1 MHSQVIVK
9 RTTIWSIMR
18 SPKKILEWLETHWV
32 TPAYSG
38 GLLGGLSIFF
48 FVAATNT
55 LSGWLYVMSGV
66 GLALVAIAAILPE
79 RTLRQVSVQR
89 SPIHPVS
96 AGDQITVELIV
107 ENQSSHPKMLLQVE
121 DLLPATLGKPILHSI
136 EEIAPN
142 RTHHWIYSQ
151 AVEQRGIYR
160 WQTVHLRTAAPLG
173 LFWCRR
179 SRTANAIAIVY
190 PTVLPLTHCPLIDEM
205 GRDQSLL
212 LNSDRRAQ
220 TASEGLTRS
229 LRPYRWGDPIRM
241 VHWRTSA
248 RYGELRVREL
258 ETFTGGQELV
268 ICLDSAVAWLPSAD
282 PAHLDPD
289 QNDFEQAVIA
299 AASLYFYACRQRLQV
314 QLWTARTGLIQG
326 NQAVLETLAETRSG
340 ESIQA
345 GSRPTS
351 PCLWLTQNPDS
362 LSALPSGSRWILWQA
377 IATPNPA
384 LSQNLALQ
392 RHPGIL
398 VQPDQ
403 SLQMQLQLPAT
414 R

>member
-1 MHSQVIVK
+1 MK
-9 RTTIWSIMR
+9 RITIWSAMR
-18 SPKKILEWLETHWV
+18 SPKKIFEWLETRWV
-32 TPAYSG
+32 TPSYGG

-66 GLALVAIAAILPE
+66 GLALLAIAAILPE
-79 RTLRQVSVQR
+79 RTLRQVSVR
-89 SPIHPVS
+89 RAPIHPVS

-107 ENQSSHPKMLLQVE
+107 ENQSSHSKMLLQVE
-121 DLLPATLGKPILHSI
+121 DLLPDALGELVLHSI
-136 EEIAPN
+136 EEIVPN
-142 RTHHWIYSQ
+142 RAHHWIYSQ
-151 AVEQRGIYR
+151 SVEKRGIYR
-160 WQTVHLRTAAPLG
+160 WETVYLRTAAPLG

-179 SRTANAIAIVY
+179 PRTAKAIAIVY

-268 ICLDSAVAWLPSAD
+268 ICLDTAFAWLSPN
-282 PAHLDPD
+282 PN

-299 AASLYFYACRQRLQV
+299 AASLYFYACRQNLQV
-314 QLWTARTGLIQG
+314 QLWTVRTGLIQG

-340 ESIQA
+340 ETLQA
-345 GSRPTS
+345 HSLPTRS
-351 PCLWLTQNPDS
+351 VLWLTQNPDS
-362 LSALPSGSRWILWQA
+362 LNALPFGSRWILWQA
-377 IATPNPA
+377 IAPLNPTS
-384 LSQNLALQ
+384 SQNMALQ
-392 RHPGIL
+392 RNSGIL
-398 VQPDQ
+398 VQPDS
-403 SLQMQLQLPAT
+403 SLQLQLQLPAT

>member
-1 MHSQVIVK
+1 
-9 RTTIWSIMR
+9 MR
-18 SPKKILEWLETHWV
+18 SPKKILDWLELHWV

-66 GLALVAIAAILPE
+66 GMALLAIAAILPE
-79 RTLRQVSVQR
+79 RTLRQVTVHR
-89 SPIHPVS
+89 APIHPVS
-96 AGDQITVELIV
+96 AGDQITVELII
-107 ENQSSHPKMLLQVE
+107 ENQSSHPKMLLQVQ
-121 DLLPATLGKPILHSI
+121 DLLPAALGQPVVQSI

-142 RTHHWIYSQ
+142 RAHHWIYSHV
-151 AVEQRGIYR
+151 VERRGIYR
-160 WQTVHLRTAAPLG
+160 WQIVHLRTAAPLG

-179 SRTANAIAIVY
+179 SRGAKAIAIVY
-190 PTVLPLTHCPLIDEM
+190 PTILPLTHCPLIDQI
-205 GRDQSLL
+205 GRDQNLL

-229 LRPYRWGDPIRM
+229 LRPYRWGDSIRM

-268 ICLDSAVAWLPSAD
+268 ICLDTVFAWLSA
-282 PAHLDPD
+282 AQSV
-289 QNDFEQAVIA
+289 QNDFEQAVMT
-299 AASLYFYACRQRLQV
+299 AASLYFYACRQNLQV
-314 QLWTARTGLIQG
+314 QLWTASTGLIHG
-326 NQAVLETLAETRSG
+326 NQVVLETLADTRSG

-345 GSRPTS
+345 EKPSTRPI
-351 PCLWLTQNPDS
+351 LWLTQNPES
-362 LSALPSGSRWILWQA
+362 LHGLPSGSRWILWQP
-377 IATPNPA
+377 TDNSGNPTLPPN
-384 LSQNLALQ
+384 LTMLRN
-392 RHPGIL
+392 PGIL

-403 SLQMQLQLPAT
+403 SLQMQLQLPASQ
-414 R
+414 

>member
-1 MHSQVIVK
+1 
-9 RTTIWSIMR
+9 MR
-18 SPKKILEWLETHWV
+18 SPKRVLEWLETHWV
-32 TPAYSG
+32 TPAYGG
-38 GLLGGLSIFF
+38 GLLAGLSIFF

-66 GLALVAIAAILPE
+66 GLALLAIAAILPE
-79 RTLRQVSVQR
+79 RTLRQVSVHR
-89 SPIHPVS
+89 APIHPVS

-107 ENQSSHPKMLLQVE
+107 ENQSSHAKMLLQVE
-121 DLLPATLGKPILHSI
+121 DVLPEALGKPVIQAI
-136 EEIAPN
+136 EEISPTRA
-142 RTHHWIYSQ
+142 HHWIYSQ
-151 AVEQRGIYR
+151 LVEKRGIYR
-160 WQTVHLRTAAPLG
+160 WQTLHLRTAAPLG

-179 SRTANAIAIVY
+179 PRTANAIAIVY

-212 LNSDRRAQ
+212 RNSDRRAQ

-268 ICLDSAVAWLPSAD
+268 ICLDSAFAWLSSD
-282 PAHLDPD
+282 SV
-289 QNDFEQAVIA
+289 QNDFEDAVIA
-299 AASLYFYACRQRLQV
+299 AASLYFYACRQNLQV
-314 QLWTARTGLIQG
+314 QLWTASTGLIQG

-340 ESIQA
+340 ESLQA
-345 GSRPTS
+345 SSLPTT
-351 PCLWLTQNPDS
+351 PVLWLTQNPYS

-377 IATPNPA
+377 IAPLNPA
-384 LSQNLALQ
+384 SQNLTVQ
-392 RHPGIL
+392 RNPGIL

-403 SLQMQLQLPAT
+403 TLQMQLQLPAT

>member
-1 MHSQVIVK
+1 
-9 RTTIWSIMR
+9 MR

-66 GLALVAIAAILPE
+66 GLALLAIAAILPE
-79 RTLRQVSVQR
+79 RTLRQVSVR
-89 SPIHPVS
+89 RAPIHPVS

-107 ENQSSHPKMLLQVE
+107 ENQSSKTKTLLQVE
-121 DLLPATLGKPILHSI
+121 DLLPAALGKPVIHSI

-142 RTHHWIYSQ
+142 RPHHWIYSQ
-151 AVEQRGIYR
+151 LVEKRGIYR

-179 SRTANAIAIVY
+179 PRIAKAIAIVY
-190 PTVLPLTHCPLIDEM
+190 PTVFPLTHCPLIDEM

-268 ICLDSAVAWLPSAD
+268 ICLDSAFDWLPDAD
-282 PAHLDPD
+282 PT

-299 AASLYFYACRQRLQV
+299 AASLYFYACRQNLQV
-314 QLWTARTGLIQG
+314 QLWTAGTGLIQG

-340 ESIQA
+340 ESIQV
-345 GSRPTS
+345 SSLPTS
-351 PCLWLTQNPDS
+351 PFLWLTQNPDS
-362 LSALPSGSRWILWQA
+362 LNILPPGSRWILWQA
-377 IATPNPA
+377 IANLNPTT
-384 LSQNLALQ
+384 SQNLTVQ
-392 RHPGIL
+392 RNPGIL

>member
-1 MHSQVIVK
+1 MK
-9 RTTIWSIMR
+9 RVTIGSVMR

-32 TPAYSG
+32 SPAYSG

-66 GLALVAIAAILPE
+66 GLALLAIAAILPE
-79 RTLRQVSVQR
+79 RTLRQVSVR
-89 SPIHPVS
+89 RAAIHPVS

-107 ENQSSHPKMLLQVE
+107 ENQSSHAKMLLQVE
-121 DLLPATLGKPILHSI
+121 DLLPKVLGKPVIHSI
-136 EEIAPN
+136 EEIASH
-142 RTHHWIYSQ
+142 RAHHWIYSQ
-151 AVEQRGIYR
+151 SVEKRGIYR

-179 SRTANAIAIVY
+179 PRTANAIAIVY

-212 LNSDRRAQ
+212 LNSDRRAH

-268 ICLDSAVAWLPSAD
+268 ICLDSAFAWLPNAD
-282 PAHLDPD
+282 PAHNDPT
-289 QNDFEQAVIA
+289 QNDFEQAVIT
-299 AASLYFYACRQRLQV
+299 AASLYFYACRQNLQV
-314 QLWTARTGLIQG
+314 QLWTAGTGLVRG
-326 NQAVLETLAETRSG
+326 NQVVLETLAETRSG
-340 ESIQA
+340 EILQA
-345 GSRPTS
+345 NSLPTS
-351 PCLWLTQNPDS
+351 PFLWLTQNPDS
-362 LSALPSGSRWILWQA
+362 LSTLPAGSRWILWHA
-377 IATPNPA
+377 IAPLKQAP
-384 LSQNLALQ
+384 SQNLALQ
-392 RHPGIL
+392 RNPGIL
-398 VQPDQ
+398 VKPDQ

>member
-1 MHSQVIVK
+1 VK
-9 RTTIWSIMR
+9 RSIIRSALR

-32 TPAYSG
+32 TPAYGG
-38 GLLGGLSIFF
+38 GLLAGLSIFF

-66 GLALVAIAAILPE
+66 GLALLAIAAILPE
-79 RTLRQVSVQR
+79 RTLRQVTVR
-89 SPIHPVS
+89 RAPIHPVS
-96 AGDQITVELIV
+96 AGDRITVELIV
-107 ENQSSHPKMLLQVE
+107 ENQSKQPKMLLQVE
-121 DLLPATLGKPILHSI
+121 DLLPEALGKPVIHSI
-136 EEIAPN
+136 EEIAPH
-142 RTHHWIYSQ
+142 RSHHWIYSQ
-151 AVEQRGIYR
+151 SVKQRGIYR

-179 SRTANAIAIVY
+179 PRTANAIAIVY

-268 ICLDSAVAWLPSAD
+268 ICLDSAFAWLPDAD
-282 PAHLDPD
+282 PAGDH
-289 QNDFEQAVIA
+289 FEQAVIA
-299 AASLYFYACRQRLQV
+299 AASLYFYACRQSLQV
-314 QLWTARTGLIQG
+314 QLWTAGTGLVRG
-326 NQAVLETLAETRSG
+326 NQAVLETLAETRSS
-340 ESIQA
+340 ESLQA
-345 GSRPTS
+345 NSLPTS
-351 PCLWLTQNPDS
+351 PFLWLTQNPDS
-362 LSALPSGSRWILWQA
+362 LNTLPSGSRWILWQA
-377 IATPNPA
+377 IANLNSAP
-384 LSQNLALQ
+384 SQHLALQ
-392 RHPGIL
+392 RNPGIL
-398 VQPDQ
+398 VKPNQA
-403 SLQMQLQLPAT
+403 LQMQLQLPAT

>member
-1 MHSQVIVK
+1 
-9 RTTIWSIMR
+9 MR

-66 GLALVAIAAILPE
+66 GLALLAIAAILPE
-79 RTLRQVSVQR
+79 RTLRQVSVR
-89 SPIHPVS
+89 RAPIHPVS

-107 ENQSSHPKMLLQVE
+107 ENQSSKTKTLLQVE
-121 DLLPATLGKPILHSI
+121 DLLPAALGKPVIHSI

-142 RTHHWIYSQ
+142 RPHHWIYSQ
-151 AVEQRGIYR
+151 LVEKRGIYR

-179 SRTANAIAIVY
+179 PRIAKAIAIVY

-268 ICLDSAVAWLPSAD
+268 ICLDSAFDWLPSD
-282 PAHLDPD
+282 ST

-299 AASLYFYACRQRLQV
+299 AASLYFYACRQSLQV
-314 QLWTARTGLIQG
+314 QLWTAGTGLIQG

-340 ESIQA
+340 ESIQV
-345 GSRPTS
+345 SSLPTS
-351 PCLWLTQNPDS
+351 PFLWLTQNPDS
-362 LSALPSGSRWILWQA
+362 LNILPPGSRWILWQA
-377 IATPNPA
+377 IANLNPTT
-384 LSQNLALQ
+384 SQNLTVQ
-392 RHPGIL
+392 RNPGIL